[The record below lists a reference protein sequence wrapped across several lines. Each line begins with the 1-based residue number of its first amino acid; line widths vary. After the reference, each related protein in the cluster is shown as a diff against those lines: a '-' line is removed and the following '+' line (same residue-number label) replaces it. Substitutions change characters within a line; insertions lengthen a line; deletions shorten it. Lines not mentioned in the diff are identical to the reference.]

1 MLPYDQTQWKL
12 LTILD
17 VENFQIFQ
25 GKNIENVKKSKTT
38 LPNLLNFKLTN
49 VETQ

>member
-25 GKNIENVKKSKTT
+25 GKNVENVKKSKTT